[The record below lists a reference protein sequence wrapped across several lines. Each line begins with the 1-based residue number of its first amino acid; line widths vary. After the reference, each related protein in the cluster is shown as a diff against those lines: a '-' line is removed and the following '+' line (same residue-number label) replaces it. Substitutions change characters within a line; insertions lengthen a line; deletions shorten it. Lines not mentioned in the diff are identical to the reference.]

1 MSKRI
6 FTQEQ
11 LKQLTDNKNTSK
23 CSERSISYS
32 KDFKIKAVQQYIEQ
46 GLSPREIFK
55 QAGFDL
61 GVIGKQKADDCLL
74 RWKKTYRIKGQGGL
88 SKETR
93 GKGRGGGRPK
103 TKYQT
108 DKAQIKYLEAQV
120 AYLKAENDF
129 LAKLRASKKR

>member
-11 LKQLTDNKNTSK
+11 LKHLVDNESVAK

-32 KDFKIKAVQQYIEQ
+32 KDFKIKAVQQYIKQ

-74 RWKKTYRIKGQGGL
+74 RWKKTFRTKGQGAF

-103 TKYQT
+103 TNYQT
-108 DKAQIKYLEAQV
+108 DKEQIKYLEAQV

-129 LAKLRASKKR
+129 LAKLRAGKKR